1 MANNA
6 NKKIIVKKDMNFFAE
21 FTASAAKA
29 ARLLTYAIL
38 FGAAVVGVI
47 LIFIVIGIV
56 RNAVIRGQIADL
68 EAQLA
73 SPEYANLETQAAAL
87 AETLKNKNN
96 YFYALSQMRKTVD
109 ETPAVPMEL
118 PDVIES
124 DIPSDSYLIQYD
136 ITGTSLLMEGYSFSY
151 YSPVDMVNMLN
162 ESDVFKAKPII
173 TISRV
178 SATDIGTAEEFF
190 PEDNVVNGINN
201 YYNFQIAGTLVSDV
215 FVTIERFATA
225 DTVSSIGGIQIDK
238 YDVGTTFTYDDIGT
252 YEAGGVSYTLSSVTV
267 NGVAIDDESLSN
279 ILAAGAISGV
289 ANENVD
295 IALYYTPVE
304 EAGAEEAAAEA
315 Q

>member
-56 RNAVIRGQIADL
+56 RNAVFRSQIADL

-73 SPEYANLETQAAAL
+73 SPEYANLETEAAAL

-118 PDVIES
+118 PDVIEN

-304 EAGAEEAAAEA
+304 EAGSDAAAEA

>member
-56 RNAVIRGQIADL
+56 RNAVIRSQIADL

-73 SPEYANLETQAAAL
+73 SPEYANLETEAAAL

-118 PDVIES
+118 PDVIEN

-304 EAGAEEAAAEA
+304 EAGSDAAAEA

>member
-118 PDVIES
+118 PDVIGN

-136 ITGTSLLMEGYSFSY
+136 ITGTSLLLDGYSFSY

-162 ESDVFKAKPII
+162 ESDVFKAKPVI

-178 SATDIGTAEEFF
+178 SATDIGTAEEYF
-190 PEDNVVNGINN
+190 PEDNIVNGINN
-201 YYNFQIAGTLVSDV
+201 YYSFQIAGTLVSDV

-238 YDVGTTFTYDDIGT
+238 YDVGTTFTYDDIGS

-304 EAGAEEAAAEA
+304 EASADATAEA
-315 Q
+315 K

>member
-1 MANNA
+1 
-6 NKKIIVKKDMNFFAE
+6 
-21 FTASAAKA
+21 
-29 ARLLTYAIL
+29 
-38 FGAAVVGVI
+38 
-47 LIFIVIGIV
+47 
-56 RNAVIRGQIADL
+56 
-68 EAQLA
+68 
-73 SPEYANLETQAAAL
+73 
-87 AETLKNKNN
+87 
-96 YFYALSQMRKTVD
+96 
-109 ETPAVPMEL
+109 
-118 PDVIES
+118 
-124 DIPSDSYLIQYD
+124 
-136 ITGTSLLMEGYSFSY
+136 
-151 YSPVDMVNMLN
+151 MVNMLN

-304 EAGAEEAAAEA
+304 EAGSDAAAEA

>member
-73 SPEYANLETQAAAL
+73 SPEYANLETQASAL

-96 YFYALSQMRKTVD
+96 YFYALSQMRKIVD

-118 PDVIES
+118 TDVIEG
-124 DIPSDSYLIQYD
+124 DIPSDSYLIQYN
-136 ITGTSLLMEGYSFSY
+136 ITGTNLMLDGYSFSY
-151 YSPVDMVNMLN
+151 YSPVDMVYMLN
-162 ESDVFKAKPII
+162 ESDVFKAKPVI
-173 TISRV
+173 TINRV
-178 SATDIGTAEEFF
+178 SASEIGTAEDYF
-190 PEDNVVNGINN
+190 PENNVVNGINN
-201 YYNFQIAGTLVSDV
+201 YYSFQISGALVSDV
-215 FVTIERFATA
+215 FVTIERFATT
-225 DTVSSIGGIQIDK
+225 DTVASIGGIQIDK
-238 YDVGTTFTYDDIGT
+238 YDVGTTYTYDDIGT

-267 NGVAIDDESLSN
+267 NGVGIDEESLNN

-289 ANENVD
+289 ANDNVD

-304 EAGAEEAAAEA
+304 ETGSDAAAEA

>member
-162 ESDVFKAKPII
+162 ESDVFKAKPVI

-190 PEDNVVNGINN
+190 PENNVVNGINN

-267 NGVAIDDESLSN
+267 NGVAVDDESLSN

-304 EAGAEEAAAEA
+304 EAGSDAAAEA

>member
-47 LIFIVIGIV
+47 LIFIVIGLV

-87 AETLKNKNN
+87 AETLKIKNN
-96 YFYALSQMRKTVD
+96 YFYALSQMRKNVD

-118 PDVIES
+118 PDVIEK

-136 ITGTSLLMEGYSFSY
+136 ITGTTLLMEGYSF
-151 YSPVDMVNMLN
+151 
-162 ESDVFKAKPII
+162 
-173 TISRV
+173 TIARV
-178 SATDIGTAEEFF
+178 SATEIGTPEDYF

-201 YYNFQIAGTLVSDV
+201 YYQFQIGGTLVNDV
-215 FVTIERFATA
+215 FVSIERFAST
-225 DTVSSIGGIQIDK
+225 DTVSSIGGIQVDK
-238 YDVGTTFTYDDIGT
+238 YSVGTTYTYDNIGT

-267 NGVAIDDESLSN
+267 NGVGIDEESLNN
-279 ILAAGAISGV
+279 IIAAGAISGV
-289 ANENVD
+289 ANDNVD

-304 EAGAEEAAAEA
+304 TAGAEETAAEA

>member
-304 EAGAEEAAAEA
+304 EAGGEEAAAEA

>member
-162 ESDVFKAKPII
+162 ESDVFKAKPVI

-190 PEDNVVNGINN
+190 PEGNIVNGINN

-215 FVTIERFATA
+215 FVTVERFATA

-304 EAGAEEAAAEA
+304 EAGSDAAAEA

>member
-118 PDVIES
+118 PDVIEN

-162 ESDVFKAKPII
+162 ESDVFKAKPVI

-190 PEDNVVNGINN
+190 PEGNIVNGINN

-304 EAGAEEAAAEA
+304 EAGSDAAAEA

>member
-162 ESDVFKAKPII
+162 ESDVFKAKPVI

-190 PEDNVVNGINN
+190 PENNIVNGINN

-267 NGVAIDDESLSN
+267 NGVAVDDESLNN

-304 EAGAEEAAAEA
+304 EAGSDAAAEA

>member
-47 LIFIVIGIV
+47 LIFIVIGLV

-73 SPEYANLETQAAAL
+73 SPEYANLETQASAL
-87 AETLKNKNN
+87 AETLKVKNN
-96 YFYALSQMRKTVD
+96 YFYALSQMRKNVD

-118 PDVIES
+118 PDVIEK
-124 DIPSDSYLIQYD
+124 DIPSDSYLVQYD
-136 ITGTSLLMEGYSFSY
+136 ITGTTLIMEGYSFSY

-162 ESDVFKAKPII
+162 ESDVFKSKPVI
-173 TISRV
+173 TIARV
-178 SATDIGTAEEFF
+178 SATEIGGPEDFF
-190 PEDNVVNGINN
+190 PGDNLVNGINN
-201 YYNFQIAGTLVSDV
+201 YYSFQIGGTLVSDV
-215 FVTIERFATA
+215 FVSIERFAST
-225 DTVSSIGGIQIDK
+225 DTVSSIGGIQVDK
-238 YDVGTTFTYDDIGT
+238 YSVGTTYTYDGIGT
-252 YEAGGVSYTLSSVTV
+252 FEAGGVSYTLSSVTV
-267 NGVAIDDESLSN
+267 NGVGIDEESLNN
-279 ILAAGAISGV
+279 IIAAGAISGV
-289 ANENVD
+289 ANDNVD

-304 EAGAEEAAAEA
+304 TAGAEEAPAEA

>member
-1 MANNA
+1 MANNG

-118 PDVIES
+118 PDVIEN

-162 ESDVFKAKPII
+162 ESDVFKAKPVI

-190 PEDNVVNGINN
+190 PEGNIVNGINN

-304 EAGAEEAAAEA
+304 EAGSDAAAEA

>member
-162 ESDVFKAKPII
+162 ESDVFKAKPVI

-190 PEDNVVNGINN
+190 PEGNIVNGINN

-304 EAGAEEAAAEA
+304 EAGSDAAAEA

>member
-47 LIFIVIGIV
+47 LIFIVIGLV

-162 ESDVFKAKPII
+162 ESDVFKAKPVI

-190 PEDNVVNGINN
+190 PEGNIVNGINN

-304 EAGAEEAAAEA
+304 EAGSDAAAEA

>member
-47 LIFIVIGIV
+47 LIFIVIGLV

-87 AETLKNKNN
+87 AETLKIKNN
-96 YFYALSQMRKTVD
+96 YFYALSQMRKNVD

-118 PDVIES
+118 PDVIEK

-136 ITGTSLLMEGYSFSY
+136 ITGTTLLMEGYSFSY
-151 YSPVDMVNMLN
+151 YSPVDIVNMLN

-173 TISRV
+173 TIARV
-178 SATDIGTAEEFF
+178 SATEIGTPEDYF

-201 YYNFQIAGTLVSDV
+201 YYQFQIGGTLVNDV
-215 FVTIERFATA
+215 FVSIERFAST
-225 DTVSSIGGIQIDK
+225 DTVSSIGGIQVDK
-238 YDVGTTFTYDDIGT
+238 YSVGTTYTYDNIGT

-267 NGVAIDDESLSN
+267 NGVGIDEESLNN
-279 ILAAGAISGV
+279 IIAAGAISGV
-289 ANENVD
+289 ANDNVD

-304 EAGAEEAAAEA
+304 TAGAEETAAEA

>member
-73 SPEYANLETQAAAL
+73 SPEYANLETEAAAL

-118 PDVIES
+118 PDVIEN

-162 ESDVFKAKPII
+162 ESDVFKAKPVI

-304 EAGAEEAAAEA
+304 EAGSDAAAEA

>member
-73 SPEYANLETQAAAL
+73 SPEYANLETEAAAL

-118 PDVIES
+118 PDVIEN

-238 YDVGTTFTYDDIGT
+238 YDVGTTFTYNDIGT

-304 EAGAEEAAAEA
+304 EAGSDAAAEA